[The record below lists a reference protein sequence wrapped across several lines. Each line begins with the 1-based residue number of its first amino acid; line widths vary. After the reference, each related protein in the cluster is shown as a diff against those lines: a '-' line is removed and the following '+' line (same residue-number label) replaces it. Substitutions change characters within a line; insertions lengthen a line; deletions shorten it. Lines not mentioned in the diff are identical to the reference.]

1 MVYLSLQLKS
11 GKLKHNANSKIL
23 VNVITCMK
31 SIFAFLALAFM
42 ISVIPYS
49 YAETLRQSM
58 EGGMDLEITY
68 PDSVMNERMF
78 SIAILLQNN
87 GWENKQDISFT
98 LSNPDGAFISH
109 GENTIIIDELTTTSS
124 FGTTIDYQV
133 SKTANEG
140 SHFLNIDYTQILVS
154 NNVDPMEP
162 TQTNIALPITIFGE
176 PVVVI
181 QTVTP
186 ESIFSNSEFTF
197 ETTVLSEDIDLKDVT
212 VQIITPDDI
221 EFRGDTSYVISL
233 LEKQE
238 PYTVTA
244 EMITPT
250 KDVTMEHT
258 IPVKVLVS
266 YTDDLGEENTETQS
280 VPLLLRPK
288 MFMEI
293 TNDWGIW
300 IGDFFIAPYVSVGT
314 IVGIPAG
321 TILSLLIRNAQN
333 KKKKQ
338 TKSK

>member
-1 MVYLSLQLKS
+1 
-11 GKLKHNANSKIL
+11 
-23 VNVITCMK
+23 MK
-31 SIFAFLALAFM
+31 SLFVFLALAFM

-98 LSNPDGAFISH
+98 LSNPDGVFISH

-140 SHFLNIDYTQILVS
+140 SHFLNIDYTQVLVS

-233 LEKQE
+233 LEKQK

-288 MFMEI
+288 MFMEV

>member
-1 MVYLSLQLKS
+1 MSLQLKS

-31 SIFAFLALAFM
+31 STFAFLALAFM

-162 TQTNIALPITIFGE
+162 TQINIALPITVFGE

-238 PYTVTA
+238 LYTVTA

-300 IGDFFIAPYVSVGT
+300 IGDFFIAPYVSIGT

-333 KKKKQ
+333 KKKRQ
-338 TKSK
+338 KSTSNL

>member
-1 MVYLSLQLKS
+1 
-11 GKLKHNANSKIL
+11 
-23 VNVITCMK
+23 MK

-109 GENTIIIDELTTTSS
+109 GDNAIIIDELTTTSS